1 MKKEL
6 YPIYAPSADTTFI
19 MEDTYNENGELISA
33 ECVGFYFGEPT
44 AEDNETFKGKL
55 KANFEWLWK

>member
-6 YPIYAPSADTTFI
+6 YAVYAREYDMTFV
-19 MEDTYNENGELISA
+19 MEETINQNGQTVTA
-33 ECVGFYFGEPT
+33 ECVGFYYGEPT

-55 KANFEWLWK
+55 KANFEWLL